1 MFTHGEKDLASF
13 RLFTTQLVI
22 NGTASHGQI
31 ARAFGVPLRTVKRY
45 TKRFREH
52 GAEAFFKPVPKR
64 CGHRLTAERLM
75 DAQRKLDEGLGVPEI
90 SQQLG
95 VLQSTLHK
103 AIGAGRLRA
112 VLCQKSVP
120 ATVFTTHLCPNHLQ
134 ALIAITAPPL
144 TFSPHPKTTKPWD
157 RQHP

>member
-1 MFTHGEKDLASF
+1 MPQVQLPLFPEGTTTITSELAFERKSDQVVYLNGHLPVFTHGEKDLASF

-112 VLCQKSVP
+112 VKKKWHQG
-120 ATVFTTHLCPNHLQ
+120 A
-134 ALIAITAPPL
+134 
-144 TFSPHPKTTKPWD
+144 
-157 RQHP
+157 